1 MILKTPM
8 ARIKKPA
15 KVKEPVKIRMRAL
28 ADGSKSLYL
37 DIYRYG
43 KRTYEPLKLYLIPE
57 RTAAD
62 RKQNATTML
71 AANKVKS
78 QRIIEL
84 TTGEVGIRN
93 PHKKV
98 YLLDWMETYRKEQEK
113 RGKKDVNQ
121 IKTTIKVLKMYTDDR
136 TLLDNIDK
144 DFCAGY
150 LRFLQTEY
158 RSDGRR
164 VSNFTLKTY
173 YRCLNGALNAAVR
186 EDLLRD
192 NPFNKIDKRDK
203 IREPESKREFLTIDE
218 VKLMMKTPFPNK
230 RLKDIKNAYLFSC
243 FCGLRISDIMLLT
256 WRNIIKDRDTYTLEI
271 VMKKTKDPIYIP
283 LSEQAMKW
291 LPSKRGK
298 GTEDEVF
305 DIPSFNYVNPSL
317 AEWAEKAGLK
327 KHMTFHTARHT
338 FATMMLTLGA
348 DLYTVSKLLGHSDV
362 KVTQVY
368 AKIVNQ
374 KKNDAVNL
382 VNSVFD

>member
-1 MILKTPM
+1 M
-8 ARIKKPA
+8 ARVKKPT
-15 KVKEPVKIRMRAL
+15 KVKEPVRIRMRTL
-28 ADGSKSLYL
+28 VDGSKSLYL

-43 KRTYEPLKLYLIPE
+43 KRTYEPLNLYLIPE
-57 RTAAD
+57 REPSD
-62 RKQNATTML
+62 RKQNETTML
-71 AANKVKS
+71 AANKIKS

-84 TTGEVGIRN
+84 TTGEVGIKN

-98 YLLDWMETYRKEQEK
+98 YLFDWMETYMKEQEK

-121 IKTTIKVLKMYTDDR
+121 IKTTIKVMKMYTDER
-136 TLLDNIDK
+136 TLLSNVDK
-144 DFCAGY
+144 DFCVGY
-150 LRFLQTEY
+150 LRFLQTDY
-158 RSDGRR
+158 RPEGRR

-173 YRCLNGALNAAVR
+173 YRCLCGALNAAVR
-186 EDLLRD
+186 EDLIRD
-192 NPFNKIDKRDK
+192 NPFNKVDKRDK

-230 RLKDIKNAYLFSC
+230 RLKEIKNAYLFSC
-243 FCGLRISDIMLLT
+243 FCGLRISDIMQLT
-256 WRNIIKDRDTYTLEI
+256 WKNIIKDRDTYTLEI
-271 VMKKTKDPIYIP
+271 VMKKTKDPIYLP
-283 LSEQAMKW
+283 LSDQALKW
-291 LPSKRGK
+291 LPSSEGK
-298 GTEDEVF
+298 VAEDKVF
-305 DIPSFNYVNPSL
+305 YIPSFCYVNPTL
-317 AEWAEKAGLK
+317 AEWAQKAGLK